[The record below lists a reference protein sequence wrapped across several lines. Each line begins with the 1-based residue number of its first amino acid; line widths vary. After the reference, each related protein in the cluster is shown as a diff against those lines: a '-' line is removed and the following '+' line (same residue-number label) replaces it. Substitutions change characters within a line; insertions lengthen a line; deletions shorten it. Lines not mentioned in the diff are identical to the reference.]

1 MNRLFA
7 EVYTDS
13 KKELDFGAQTKA
25 GEAARQGKKL
35 DSLFNQEQLSPMNVM
50 QRMAGWN
57 PNSAWYSMAKQL
69 EKGERDIRDYTVSAT
84 KQLRE
89 FLTEHEDWAK
99 KADGQ
104 GDDGIWYEVKIP
116 QLVGALEVGKPPK
129 FGDTITVW
137 MTPTQKVHMY
147 LESKSTENLR
157 HMEGGRTFAD
167 KTLYSQGKRREAFAQ
182 GKTVR
187 MAPETVKAIVGSLTP
202 EEQELAQALEQYYNV
217 FAKKEINRVSNI
229 LYGYDKAVSRN
240 YTPIYTNSNYT
251 KSELGVYDATAEG
264 VGNLK
269 SRQFSK
275 NPSYNIGAFDAFERH
290 VEQTARFVGMAIPA
304 RNWQTLLNWRERENS
319 MADIITHDWG
329 DESLKYIQDLVQTL
343 QGGAASTRDSVSMG
357 AEKVFSNYIGAV
369 FGANPSIV
377 FKQLGSIPLAGAW
390 LDFKNFPSPGQVKRI
405 DRSLIEKYTQE
416 LDWRTLGYSTPET
429 KQLKENPN
437 WTQTNKFTNFIFG
450 GGAITAMDGWAASVL
465 WPWAENKVR
474 AEFPELE
481 TGSQEQIDSGSSPF
495 YQKVAEVFNEAVARS
510 QSTSDEMHQGALRKS
525 KNPVTRA
532 FTMFKS
538 DSSQTYNALR
548 QRAGEA
554 EYYKRIGDTENYNKA
569 KRGLGVAFLAAV
581 GGYIWAQGIEFL
593 MNLWKRKGKAYR
605 DEDGNLTAGS
615 VAKEMALGLVGDL
628 AGIVTYGEE
637 LADVVGNIITGDKWY
652 GIDTPGLEQLS
663 DVVETIVEQGQN
675 GLDVLKDAADV
686 VKNGGSL
693 GEYLHR
699 HSGDIVGGIKDLAA
713 AAATY
718 LQGISV
724 NNLEVYLLGTVRW
737 ASPELAA
744 AYDDALAT
752 ANKNQ
757 MKGLRGAELERKISD
772 TLHNR
777 RVETDETTNETL
789 ASLYE
794 SGFTKAVPSD
804 TPGSISVDG
813 EDRKLSAYQ
822 KQVYDKTWSGA
833 VGSRLQELVTSD
845 LFQAADD
852 ETREKMLSGLYEYA
866 GEKAKAAVF
875 DDYEVKTST
884 QKADDV
890 LATGA
895 EMADYLELKL
905 AGAVDKY
912 LDAHDGGLNAQSA
925 KDVAL
930 GMTELVPEE
939 GKKTVS
945 DVQKWRA
952 AIDAVDGADAQR
964 NALLAVMKD
973 STKQKYEIADSYG
986 IEARTWVQLKEILP
1000 QFDEDGNGSY
1010 KGEEIENAIDAL
1022 NGHSGIM
1029 LPGGD
1034 GPQQLTNEMR
1044 AVLWQLF
1051 TGSKSAKNNPYSERV
1066 GSQVIEEREKAKQ
1079 ED

>member
-1 MNRLFA
+1 MPKLMNLQR
-7 EVYTDS
+7 YSDI
-13 KKELDFGAQTKA
+13 A
-25 GEAARQGKKL
+25 GQ
-35 DSLFNQEQLSPMNVM
+35 QEQTAEMTNAEPTTVGAITSGSQSL
-50 QRMAGWN
+50 GG
-57 PNSAWYSMAKQL
+57 SAPAISSASEASVA
-69 EKGERDIRDYTVSAT
+69 EKRQS
-84 KQLRE
+84 
-89 FLTEHEDWAK
+89 
-99 KADGQ
+99 
-104 GDDGIWYEVKIP
+104 VKIP
-116 QLVGALEVGKPPK
+116 SA
-129 FGDTITVW
+129 
-137 MTPTQKVHMY
+137 
-147 LESKSTENLR
+147 S
-157 HMEGGRTFAD
+157 
-167 KTLYSQGKRREAFAQ
+167 
-182 GKTVR
+182 
-187 MAPETVKAIVGSLTP
+187 
-202 EEQELAQALEQYYNV
+202 
-217 FAKKEINRVSNI
+217 
-229 LYGYDKAVSRN
+229 
-240 YTPIYTNSNYT
+240 
-251 KSELGVYDATAEG
+251 
-264 VGNLK
+264 
-269 SRQFSK
+269 
-275 NPSYNIGAFDAFERH
+275 
-290 VEQTARFVGMAIPA
+290 
-304 RNWQTLLNWRERENS
+304 
-319 MADIITHDWG
+319 
-329 DESLKYIQDLVQTL
+329 DES
-343 QGGAASTRDSVSMG
+343 S
-357 AEKVFSNYIGAV
+357 
-369 FGANPSIV
+369 
-377 FKQLGSIPLAGAW
+377 
-390 LDFKNFPSPGQVKRI
+390 
-405 DRSLIEKYTQE
+405 
-416 LDWRTLGYSTPET
+416 
-429 KQLKENPN
+429 EN
-437 WTQTNKFTNFIFG
+437 TNKAPAPPRQYQNG
-450 GGAITAMDGWAASVL
+450 TAK
-465 WPWAENKVR
+465 AENR
-474 AEFPELE
+474 
-481 TGSQEQIDSGSSPF
+481 
-495 YQKVAEVFNEAVARS
+495 
-510 QSTSDEMHQGALRKS
+510 
-525 KNPVTRA
+525 PV
-532 FTMFKS
+532 
-538 DSSQTYNALR
+538 
-548 QRAGEA
+548 
-554 EYYKRIGDTENYNKA
+554 
-569 KRGLGVAFLAAV
+569 
-581 GGYIWAQGIEFL
+581 
-593 MNLWKRKGKAYR
+593 
-605 DEDGNLTAGS
+605 
-615 VAKEMALGLVGDL
+615 
-628 AGIVTYGEE
+628 IVTYGEE
-637 LADVVGNIITGDKWY
+637 LADVIGNILTGDKWY

-718 LQGISV
+718 LPGISV
-724 NNLEVYLLGTVRW
+724 NNLEAYLIGTVRW

-757 MKGLRGAELERKISD
+757 MKGMRGAELERKISD

-794 SGFTKAVPSD
+794 GGFTKAVPSD

-822 KQVYDKTWSGA
+822 KQVYDKTWSST
-833 VGSRLQELVTSD
+833 VGSRLQELAASD
-845 LFQAADD
+845 VFQTADD

-895 EMADYLELKL
+895 EMVDYLELKL

-912 LDAHDGGLNAQSA
+912 LDAIDGGLDTQSA

-930 GMTELVPEE
+930 GMAELTPDE

-952 AIDAVDGADAQR
+952 AIDAVDGADAQHD
-964 NALLAVMKD
+964 ALLAVMKD

-1066 GSQVIEEREKAKQ
+1066 GSQVIAEREKTKQ

>member
-1 MNRLFA
+1 MNKLRRKDLREITDQLETLQELLQELQEQEEEYRDNMPENLQGSEKYERADEACSNLSDAYDSLAEMYKDAQANDPNFLPSKELEKIVHRLDNRKIADMDLNALQDLYKAAVGLRTEFYNRNNVINDDMNRLFA

-187 MAPETVKAIVGSLTP
+187 MAPENVKAIVGSLTP

-229 LYGYDKAVSRN
+229 LYGYDKAVSKN

-357 AEKVFSNYIGAV
+357 TEKIFSNYIGAV
-369 FGANPSIV
+369 FGANPSII

-405 DRSLIEKYTQE
+405 DRGLIEKYTQE

-437 WTQTNKFTNFIFG
+437 WTQTNKFTNFVFG

-481 TGSQEQIDSGSSPF
+481 TGNQEQIDSGSSPF

-510 QSTSDEMHQGALRKS
+510 QSTSDEMHQGTLRKS

-605 DEDGNLTAGS
+605 DEDGNLTAES

-637 LADVVGNIITGDKWY
+637 LADVIGNIITGDKWY

-663 DVVETIVEQGQN
+663 DVVETIVEQAQYEKNKRAKGGMIKLGHDFALHDFIEQKIGREHYSPAAVIMEIKLR
-675 GLDVLKDAADV
+675 GLKFDVDICEKTIYNYINSGDVFFSITNKDLPQRGGHKREYKKVREAKRQAPGEGIENRPPEIDERKEEGHWEMDTV
-686 VKNGGSL
+686 KGKKNG
-693 GEYLHR
+693 R
-699 HSGDIVGGIKDLAA
+699 KC
-713 AAATY
+713 
-718 LQGISV
+718 
-724 NNLEVYLLGTVRW
+724 
-737 ASPELAA
+737 
-744 AYDDALAT
+744 AL
-752 ANKNQ
+752 
-757 MKGLRGAELERKISD
+757 
-772 TLHNR
+772 
-777 RVETDETTNETL
+777 
-789 ASLYE
+789 
-794 SGFTKAVPSD
+794 
-804 TPGSISVDG
+804 
-813 EDRKLSAYQ
+813 
-822 KQVYDKTWSGA
+822 
-833 VGSRLQELVTSD
+833 
-845 LFQAADD
+845 
-852 ETREKMLSGLYEYA
+852 MLSERA
-866 GEKAKAAVF
+866 
-875 DDYEVKTST
+875 
-884 QKADDV
+884 
-890 LATGA
+890 
-895 EMADYLELKL
+895 MR
-905 AGAVDKY
+905 
-912 LDAHDGGLNAQSA
+912 
-925 KDVAL
+925 
-930 GMTELVPEE
+930 TELVLPMAACTMECVVEKLDQLERRWGNKFSRIFKTITVDNGSEFMDYE
-939 GKKTVS
+939 GMMTSKETGERRTQVIYCHPYRSNERGTNENQNRMFRRFFPKGT
-945 DVQKWRA
+945 DL
-952 AIDAVDGADAQR
+952 DAVPDEDISAVQDWMNNYPR
-964 NALLAVMKD
+964 KLLGGKTAGM
-973 STKQKYEIADSYG
+973 
-986 IEARTWVQLKEILP
+986 L
-1000 QFDEDGNGSY
+1000 FDEFVAS
-1010 KGEEIENAIDAL
+1010 L
-1022 NGHSGIM
+1022 S
-1029 LPGGD
+1029 
-1034 GPQQLTNEMR
+1034 
-1044 AVLWQLF
+1044 
-1051 TGSKSAKNNPYSERV
+1051 
-1066 GSQVIEEREKAKQ
+1066 
-1079 ED
+1079 

>member
-1 MNRLFA
+1 
-7 EVYTDS
+7 
-13 KKELDFGAQTKA
+13 
-25 GEAARQGKKL
+25 
-35 DSLFNQEQLSPMNVM
+35 
-50 QRMAGWN
+50 
-57 PNSAWYSMAKQL
+57 
-69 EKGERDIRDYTVSAT
+69 
-84 KQLRE
+84 
-89 FLTEHEDWAK
+89 
-99 KADGQ
+99 
-104 GDDGIWYEVKIP
+104 
-116 QLVGALEVGKPPK
+116 
-129 FGDTITVW
+129 
-137 MTPTQKVHMY
+137 
-147 LESKSTENLR
+147 
-157 HMEGGRTFAD
+157 
-167 KTLYSQGKRREAFAQ
+167 
-182 GKTVR
+182 
-187 MAPETVKAIVGSLTP
+187 
-202 EEQELAQALEQYYNV
+202 
-217 FAKKEINRVSNI
+217 
-229 LYGYDKAVSRN
+229 
-240 YTPIYTNSNYT
+240 
-251 KSELGVYDATAEG
+251 
-264 VGNLK
+264 
-269 SRQFSK
+269 
-275 NPSYNIGAFDAFERH
+275 
-290 VEQTARFVGMAIPA
+290 
-304 RNWQTLLNWRERENS
+304 
-319 MADIITHDWG
+319 
-329 DESLKYIQDLVQTL
+329 
-343 QGGAASTRDSVSMG
+343 
-357 AEKVFSNYIGAV
+357 
-369 FGANPSIV
+369 
-377 FKQLGSIPLAGAW
+377 
-390 LDFKNFPSPGQVKRI
+390 
-405 DRSLIEKYTQE
+405 
-416 LDWRTLGYSTPET
+416 
-429 KQLKENPN
+429 
-437 WTQTNKFTNFIFG
+437 
-450 GGAITAMDGWAASVL
+450 
-465 WPWAENKVR
+465 
-474 AEFPELE
+474 
-481 TGSQEQIDSGSSPF
+481 
-495 YQKVAEVFNEAVARS
+495 
-510 QSTSDEMHQGALRKS
+510 
-525 KNPVTRA
+525 
-532 FTMFKS
+532 
-538 DSSQTYNALR
+538 
-548 QRAGEA
+548 
-554 EYYKRIGDTENYNKA
+554 
-569 KRGLGVAFLAAV
+569 
-581 GGYIWAQGIEFL
+581 

-693 GEYLHR
+693 SEYLHR

-718 LQGISV
+718 LPGISV
-724 NNLEVYLLGTVRW
+724 NNLEAYLLGTVRW

-744 AYDDALAT
+744 AYDDAMAT

-772 TLHNR
+772 TMHNR

-833 VGSRLQELVTSD
+833 VGSRLQELIASD
-845 LFQAADD
+845 VFQAADD
-852 ETREKMLSGLYEYA
+852 ETQEKMLSGLYEYA

-875 DDYEVKTST
+875 DDYEAKTST

-912 LDAHDGGLNAQSA
+912 LDAIDGGLDAQSA

-930 GMTELVPEE
+930 GMAELTPDE

-952 AIDAVDGADAQR
+952 AIDAVDGTSAQR
-964 NALLAVMKD
+964 DALLAVMKD

-1066 GSQVIEEREKAKQ
+1066 GSQVIAEREKAKQ